1 VFPANKAPGC
11 DKTEAKSGEAVA
23 ELEESE
29 ALELRVSELFDE
41 WEDNNPLVREGK
53 ADEADA
59 DILFAEKLRLPWS
72 IPSC

>member
-1 VFPANKAPGC
+1 
-11 DKTEAKSGEAVA
+11 
-23 ELEESE
+23 LEESE
-29 ALELRVSELFDE
+29 ALELRDSELFDE

-59 DILFAEKLRLPWS
+59 DILFAEKLRPPWS

>member
-1 VFPANKAPGC
+1 
-11 DKTEAKSGEAVA
+11 
-23 ELEESE
+23 LEESE
-29 ALELRVSELFDE
+29 ALELRDSELFDE